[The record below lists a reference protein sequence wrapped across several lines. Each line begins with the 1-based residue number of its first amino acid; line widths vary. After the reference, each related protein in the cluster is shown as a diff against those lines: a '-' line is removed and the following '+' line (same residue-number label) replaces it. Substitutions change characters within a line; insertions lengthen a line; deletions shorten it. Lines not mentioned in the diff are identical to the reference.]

1 MKKRILSVLAVCA
14 VAMGMLCGCMS
25 VAPEPEAPESVTPD
39 TPVTGTWTSPAGSTL
54 DFNEDGSYVDHTKS
68 NRTGTFAY
76 VAENSDFSLAQLF
89 DKVEYVICTADNGD
103 EAITAAV
110 MQDVIIAYS
119 AKDHEELY
127 FLRDGRDAVDAEAIL
142 GEWID
147 VYDAESTMNFSADGK
162 LNAFD
167 ETSDYTVEQGDYG
180 TCITVRNAESETSYA
195 IASYEDYLFMICCDS
210 QKLYLL
216 ARESAAD
223 Q

>member
-1 MKKRILSVLAVCA
+1 MKKRIVSVLAVCA
-14 VAMGMLCGCMS
+14 MAMGMLCGCMS
-25 VAPEPEAPESVTPD
+25 VAPEPEKPESITPD
-39 TPVTGTWTSPAGSTL
+39 TPVTGTWVSPAGSPL
-54 DFNEDGSYVDHTKS
+54 DFNEDGTYVDHTKN

-76 VAENSDFSLAQLF
+76 VAENADFSLAQLF
-89 DKVEYVICTADNGD
+89 DNVEYVTCTADNGD

-110 MQDVIIAYS
+110 LQDVMIAYS
-119 AKDHEELY
+119 AKDHAELY
-127 FLRDGRDAVDAEAIL
+127 YVRDGRDAVDAESIQ

-147 VYDAESTMNFSADGK
+147 VYDKDSTMSFSADGK
-162 LNAFD
+162 LHAFD
-167 ETSDYTVEQGDYG
+167 ETSDYTIEQGDCG
-180 TCITVRNAESETSYA
+180 TCVTVKSGDSETTYA